1 MIVVMAKVPKAG
13 AVKTRLVPLLGA
25 DGAAALC
32 RAMTEDVLDGVR
44 ASGLPFRIALSGN
57 LADPWVRSLDAPVE
71 RQCAGDLGARLRH
84 ALRDGGIAIG
94 TDAPTLPATFL
105 TDAAASLGGHD
116 AVWAPALDGGYVLV
130 GVRPT
135 ALGVFDEIP
144 WSTAETLA
152 ASVARADALG
162 LRHARL
168 PFWYDVDD
176 PSGLRFVR
184 NHLSTLP
191 PDCAP
196 RTRAFLQDLPDAPPH
211 R

>member
-13 AVKTRLVPLLGA
+13 AVKTRLVPLLGEH
-25 DGAAALC
+25 GAAALC
-32 RAMTEDVLDGVR
+32 RAMTEDVLDIVR
-44 ASGLPFRIALSGN
+44 ASGLPFRVALGGD
-57 LADPWVRSLDAPVE
+57 LHDTWARSLDAEIEP
-71 RQCAGDLGARLRH
+71 QAAGDLGARLRH

-105 TDAAASLGGHD
+105 TDAAAALAD
-116 AVWAPALDGGYVLV
+116 RDVVWAPALDGGYVLV
-130 GVRPT
+130 GARPT
-135 ALGVFDEIP
+135 ALGVFDDIP

-152 ASVARADALG
+152 ASVARADTLG

-191 PDCAP
+191 AACAH

>member
-1 MIVVMAKVPKAG
+1 MIVVMAKVPRAG
-13 AVKTRLVPLLGA
+13 AVKTRLATLLGA

-32 RAMTEDVLDGVR
+32 RAMTEDVLDVVR
-44 ASGLPFRIALSGN
+44 ASGLPFRVTLGGDVS
-57 LADPWVRSLDAPVE
+57 DPWARSLDAEIEP
-71 RQCAGDLGARLRH
+71 QAAGDLGARLRH
-84 ALRDGGIAIG
+84 ALRDGGIAVG

-105 TDAAASLGGHD
+105 TDAAATLAD
-116 AVWAPALDGGYVLV
+116 RDVVWAPALDGGYVLV

-135 ALGVFDEIP
+135 ALGVFDDIP
-144 WSTAETLA
+144 WSTPETLA
-152 ASVARADALG
+152 ASVARADTLG

-191 PDCAP
+191 AACAP